1 MIIRI
6 YRAIVHEGKQQE
18 FERIF
23 LETALPALKA
33 QPGLISATPGLP
45 LESSPNEFLM
55 VMHWKDLESIKR
67 FAGEN
72 WQQARIDPDE
82 AHLLKETYVYHYEA
96 VE

>member
-18 FERIF
+18 FQRIF
-23 LETALPALKA
+23 LETALPTLRA

-45 LESSPNEFLM
+45 TESSPNEFGM
-55 VMHWKDLESIKR
+55 VMLWKDLDSIKR

-72 WQQARIDPDE
+72 WHQARIDPDE
-82 AHLLKETYVYHYEA
+82 TDLLKETHVYHYETA
-96 VE
+96 E